1 MAGSVLRVFPD
12 GERVD
17 AALREASRISA
28 EAGVGVVD
36 ASGFVSFAELLAL
49 LTAGSAR
56 RPCTPLEARATVL
69 ALTVRREGPFGGYG
83 RSSAFGRA
91 AVDLFEELKLGAAGA
106 SELGAA
112 GQALGGRQRERLHFL
127 AELFLD
133 HQQALRGHGWAD
145 RADRIQ
151 QATEALEEGLPE
163 PLRRFRRIELSGLY
177 DFPAARLGLVL
188 ALWRACDRDGA
199 DFVWELPAG
208 LSPAVD
214 VAVDGLLGA
223 VERVGE
229 ALAGGQVSKG
239 DLEADARPLA
249 WLGRVLFSDEETA
262 PVPSPLE
269 RVSAPNMRAECVAI
283 ARRVRRWIDEGAAP
297 GQIAIAYRDLGEEA
311 EALEEALAE
320 LGVRG
325 RARRG
330 VPLGATATGRAFL
343 SLPGLIEDGFRSDA
357 VAALLAGGRLTAL
370 AGAIPDAP
378 LKWFTRAGVRDDR
391 LGAEGKKGAYEL
403 RLGGLAERLRAGKG
417 GPEAEAARRLLGTC
431 QRLFKAC
438 AEIPEEGTALTLVAG
453 WRRAIEA
460 LGVGASAEDFDPVAT
475 PAPILRAI
483 ATEQRARKALGGMAA
498 ALTAAL
504 EETGAGA
511 QRIGRRELQT
521 LLWDAAADV
530 NLAGAGGPVGAVR
543 ILELRELVG
552 QRFDHVALGGFSE
565 GRFPSEASGGG
576 LLSDEERFAVNQA
589 AKRDVFRALAG
600 EQEGRLR
607 WGLAEDRL
615 LLFQALAAAQT
626 SAWVSFARVG
636 ADGRPSR
643 PSSFFEELGRRVDGP
658 VQVLPMEVAPSL
670 AAVQSERELRTRLAL
685 EAAVRP
691 ELRLSPPELED
702 GVVAAKVAEAWLL
715 EARRLA
721 GIEAERQRFF
731 ANPEVAAGPF
741 SGALSG
747 PALERARAAVAFGP
761 EHPLSASAL
770 GVFGNCRFQ
779 GLLRNV
785 LRLGSLEEV
794 GEDLD
799 ARTRGTFWHAVL
811 RELFQ
816 ALGRQGLL
824 GKGSEEV
831 PEALVEE
838 ALQVAV
844 AELERT
850 APVGHATLWAL
861 SQDRAKAMVRRVL
874 DAEDHGLP
882 FGGTRV
888 LSELAFG
895 TKDAQPPFRVVRLQ
909 GTAEEGDVYLRGAID
924 RFDVAEEGGGGVVD
938 FKAKRLE
945 KSTLAENLLVSDF
958 QLPFYLHAVRSA
970 GHGAT
975 RRAGWMSLREAK
987 VVELDEVLAKEG
999 TATLEDLLETEPTR
1013 RQALASAGALN
1024 LSNTVH
1030 GLLRTVRSGDFG
1042 PRAHDCEYC
1051 EFRSVCRV
1059 GAAKGAGMDEGTG

>member
-1 MAGSVLRVFPD
+1 MAGPVLRVFPD
-12 GERVD
+12 AERVD

-28 EAGVGVVD
+28 AAGVGVVD
-36 ASGFVSFAELLAL
+36 ASGFVGFAELLAL
-49 LTAGSAR
+49 LTGGAER
-56 RPCTPLEARATVL
+56 MPCAPLEARATVM
-69 ALTVRREGPFGGYG
+69 ALMARREGPFGGYG
-83 RSSAFGRA
+83 RSSAFARA
-91 AVDLFEELKLGAAGA
+91 AVELFEELKLGGAGA

-112 GQALGGRQRERLHFL
+112 GRTLGGRQRDRLHFL
-127 AELFLD
+127 GELFLD
-133 HQQALRGHGWAD
+133 YQKALRTRGWAD

-151 QATEALEEGLPE
+151 QATEALEAGLPTA
-163 PLRRFRRIELSGLY
+163 LRRFKRIELSGLY
-177 DFPAARLGLVL
+177 DFPTARLGLVL
-188 ALWRACDRDGA
+188 ALWRACDRDGV
-199 DFVWELPAG
+199 DFLWELPAG
-208 LSPAVD
+208 LSPGVD

-223 VERVGE
+223 VERVGQE
-229 ALAGGQVSKG
+229 LAGGQVSKA
-239 DLEADARPLA
+239 DLDAEGRPLA

-262 PVPSPLE
+262 PRPSPLE
-269 RVSAPNMRAECVAI
+269 RVSAPSVRAECVEI

-297 GQIAIAYRDLGEEA
+297 GDIAIAYRDLGGEA
-311 EALEEALAE
+311 ETLEEALAE

-343 SLPGLIEDGFRSDA
+343 SLPGLLDDGFRAEA
-357 VAALLAGGRLTAL
+357 VAALLAGGRLSAL
-370 AGAIPDAP
+370 VGRVPDAP
-378 LKWFTRAGVRDDR
+378 LKWFVRAGLRDDL
-391 LGAEGKKGAYEL
+391 LGDSVRKGAYVL
-403 RLGGLAERLRAGKG
+403 RLGGLADRLRAGKDG
-417 GPEAEAARRLLGTC
+417 AEAHAARRLLETC

-438 AEIPEEGTALTLVAG
+438 QEIPEEGSALAMVAG
-453 WRRAIEA
+453 WRRAIGA
-460 LGVGASAEDFDPVAT
+460 LGIGATAADFDPLET
-475 PAPILRAI
+475 PAPILRAL
-483 ATEQRARKALGGMAA
+483 ATEQRAREALAGMAA
-498 ALTAAL
+498 ALVAVL

-511 QRIGRRELQT
+511 QRIRRRELQD

-530 NLAGAGGPVGAVR
+530 NLAGAGGPLGAVR

-552 QRFDHVALGGFSE
+552 QRFEHVALGGFHE
-565 GRFPSEASGGG
+565 GRFPSEASRGG

-589 AKRDVFRALAG
+589 AKRDVFRSLAG
-600 EQEGRLR
+600 EQDGRLR

-643 PSSFFEELGRRVDGP
+643 PSAFFEELGRRVAGP
-658 VQVLPMEVAPSL
+658 VQILPAQVAPSL
-670 AAVQSERELRTRLAL
+670 DAVQSERELRTRLAL

-691 ELRLSPPELED
+691 ELRLSTPELED
-702 GVVAAKVAEAWLL
+702 GVVAGAVTEPWLVEAL
-715 EARRLA
+715 RLA

-731 ANPEVAAGPF
+731 ANEACPPGPF
-741 SGALSG
+741 SGALTG
-747 PALERARAAVAFGP
+747 LALERTRAKVAFGP
-761 EHPLSASAL
+761 DHPLSASAL

-779 GLLRNV
+779 GLLKNV

-816 ALGRQGLL
+816 ALGREGLL
-824 GKGSEEV
+824 GKGADEV
-831 PEALVEE
+831 PEVLIDE
-838 ALQVAV
+838 AVRIAV
-844 AELERT
+844 AELERS
-850 APVGHATLWAL
+850 APVGHAALWAL
-861 SQDRAKAMVRRVL
+861 SQERAKAMVRRVL

-888 LSELAFG
+888 FSELAFG
-895 TKDAQPPFRVVRLQ
+895 TKDAQPPFSSVRLQ
-909 GTAEEGDVYLRGAID
+909 GTVEEGDVYLRGAID
-924 RFDVAEEGGGGVVD
+924 RFDVAEDGGGVVD

-958 QLPFYLHAVRSA
+958 QLPFYLHAVRSG

-987 VVELDEVLAKEG
+987 VIELDEVLAKEG
-999 TATLEDLLETEPTR
+999 TATVDDLLETEPAR

-1024 LSNTVH
+1024 LANTVH
-1030 GLLRTVRSGDFG
+1030 GLLRAVRSGDVG
-1042 PRAHDCEYC
+1042 PRAHDCAYC
-1051 EFRSVCRV
+1051 EYRAVCRV
-1059 GAAKGAGMDEGTG
+1059 GAARGAETDEGAA